1 MHSYGGLL
9 VPRGSKLALLKSTF
23 NAENFIRRV
32 VLVYLQWS
40 RRSSFLKC
48 MWQPQIA
55 KKISLKTPILGFK
68 VVQGYRCWYPRKA
81 PQQCLLWC
89 AASLCLS
96 VTVLLLDWTTEAE
109 TARFQGST
117 QIWCTCTYGG
127 SLQSRGSNLTLLKSM
142 FNAKHCIQV
151 VRSISN
157 GFGAIH
163 C

>member
-1 MHSYGGLL
+1 ML
-9 VPRGSKLALLKSTF
+9 
-23 NAENFIRRV
+23 
-32 VLVYLQWS
+32 
-40 RRSSFLKC
+40 
-48 MWQPQIA
+48 
-55 KKISLKTPILGFK
+55 KISFAGCLGRSPAISTQFTLEMYVAASNREKTFAKNPYFGLK
-68 VVQGYRCWYPRKA
+68 VVQGHRCWYPRKA
-81 PQQCLLWC
+81 RQQCLLWC